1 MIWFWQKATRI
12 AMRCNNHLPRFFY
25 HIAHIEGFHI
35 GSHSLFGNSYVTL
48 CENLLC
54 GLCGKKNN
62 RNLMTGRQLAEKI
75 YAEYGTT
82 DVFQLAEKAGCTVV
96 YARWQPV
103 TLGEYHRKTK
113 TIFLNENGVG
123 ERLENVLVHELG
135 HFFCDAFLGNVPQKE
150 AEDIAIAFAAAWASL
165 MSQ

>member
-1 MIWFWQKATRI
+1 
-12 AMRCNNHLPRFFY
+12 
-25 HIAHIEGFHI
+25 
-35 GSHSLFGNSYVTL
+35 
-48 CENLLC
+48 
-54 GLCGKKNN
+54 
-62 RNLMTGRQLAEKI
+62 MTGRQLAEKI

-82 DVFQLAEKAGCTVV
+82 DVFQLAGKAGCTVV
-96 YARWQPV
+96 YARWEPV

-135 HFFCDAFLGNVPQKE
+135 HFFCDTFCGNVPQKE
-150 AEDIAIAFAAAWASL
+150 AEDVAIAFATAWASL